1 MMVSVIIPVYNVEK
15 YIKRCLQSVVSQSY
29 QDLELI
35 LVDDCGTDCSIAVAE
50 TFLSMIPNLAY
61 RIERHFVNQGLSE
74 ARNTGLRVASGE
86 YIYFLDSDD
95 WLPKNALEKLIRKA
109 KETQA
114 VCVVGEY
121 SECVDTTAEVLSVP
135 YRYGKSMS
143 FVEKKNIITFFCG
156 KELPVTAWNKLVRR
170 EFLLKNKLYFEKG
183 IYHEDCLW
191 TFQLISLLPSLA
203 VLSDSTYCYSVN
215 PNSIMNQ
222 LGVAKIQKR
231 IDSSLIVLD
240 KMKETVNGLIGV
252 PKIKMLLYIDEMRT
266 YMCRKLLVDGASR
279 KKVKSFFETSYAGMS
294 WERWHELPLKM
305 KIVHFDQILPKGMGF
320 CYFMFLYKCI
330 FSR

>member
-1 MMVSVIIPVYNVEK
+1 MVSVIIPVYNVEK

-29 QDLELI
+29 QDFELI
-35 LVDDCGTDCSIAVAE
+35 LVDDCGTDSSIAVAE
-50 TFLSMIPNLAY
+50 VYLSTIPHLAY

-95 WLPKNALEKLIRKA
+95 WLPKNSLEKLVRKA

-114 VCVVGEY
+114 FCVVGEY

-143 FVEKKNIITFFCG
+143 FVEKKDIITFFCG

-240 KMKETVNGLIGV
+240 KMKETVNGLIGA

-266 YMCRKLLVDGASR
+266 YMCRKLLVDGAS
-279 KKVKSFFETSYAGMS
+279 KKNVKFFFETSYAGMS

-330 FSR
+330 FSK